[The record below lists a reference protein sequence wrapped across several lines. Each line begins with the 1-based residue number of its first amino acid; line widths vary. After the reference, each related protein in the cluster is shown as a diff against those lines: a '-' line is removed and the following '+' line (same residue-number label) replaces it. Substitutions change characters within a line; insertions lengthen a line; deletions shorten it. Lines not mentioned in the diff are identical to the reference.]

1 MTARVAIRAIRRGL
15 GIGCCVVLTAT
26 GCAFNGLNSL
36 PLPGAVGR
44 GPGASVYHV
53 EVANVS
59 TLEANSPV
67 TIDDVIVGSISKM
80 TVQGWHANVEISVQP
95 GTVIPAN
102 AVASVG
108 QTSLLGSMHLEL
120 NPPLGQPPSG
130 RLQPGATIPLNRST
144 TYPSTEQTL
153 SSLSVVLNAGGLGQ
167 IGDIIHNFNAALS
180 GRAGDVRDLLNR
192 LDRFVG
198 TLDAQRDNLVA
209 SIQALNRLASTF
221 AGQRDVITQALYKI
235 PPALDVLIKERPLI
249 TTALNKLGTFSD
261 TANRLVNDAG
271 SDLVK
276 NLQNLAPAIGALAD
290 IGPDLDQ
297 AIAYAPT
304 FPFSQGFI
312 DRYVRGDYT
321 NGYFIIDLTNSGL
334 RKSILRGTHWERLGA
349 ENVPVPGD
357 PEYLQFK
364 FGAPP
369 GAPGGVV
376 APGPV
381 GRPAPF
387 GPPPPFGLLPG
398 PPPAGTPGA
407 PAPLSPQSA
416 DAPPAAPAPPVPP
429 IVAGLTMLGPA
440 AAGAPPPGAPAPPV
454 PPAVAGLTLPG
465 PAAASAPPPGAPAL
479 PGPGSAG
486 APPPADQG
494 APVPG
499 ATPTTSQPT
508 DGGP

>member
-1 MTARVAIRAIRRGL
+1 MTARVLVRR
-15 GIGCCVVLTAT
+15 VFVLWAAVMLAAT

-53 EVANVS
+53 EIANVG

-67 TIDDVIVGSISKM
+67 MIDDVVVGSISKM

-95 GTVIPAN
+95 GVVIPAN

-108 QTSLLGSMHLEL
+108 QTSLLGSMHLAL

-130 RLQPGATIPLNRST
+130 RLQPGATIPLNRSS

-167 IGDIIHNFNAALS
+167 IGDIIHNFSAALS
-180 GRAGDVRDLLNR
+180 GRAGDVRDLLTR

-198 TLDAQRDNLVA
+198 TLDDQRDNLVA

-235 PPALDVLIKERPLI
+235 PPALDVLVKERPRI
-249 TTALNKLGTFSD
+249 TAALDKLGTFSD
-261 TANRLVNDAG
+261 TATRLVNDAG
-271 SDLVK
+271 NDLVK
-276 NLQNLAPAIGALAD
+276 NLENLGPAIKALAD

-297 AIAYAPT
+297 ALAAAPT
-304 FPFSQGFI
+304 YPFPQAFI
-312 DRYVRGDYT
+312 DRYIRGDYT
-321 NGYFIIDLTNSGL
+321 NGFFLIDLTNAGL
-334 RKSILRGTHWERLGA
+334 RRSILLGTHWGRLGA
-349 ENVPVPGD
+349 EPVPVPGD
-357 PEYLQFK
+357 PEYLQYK

-381 GRPAPF
+381 GEPMRGVNGSPWQP
-387 GPPPPFGLLPG
+387 GVPPPN
-398 PPPAGTPGA
+398 AA
-407 PAPLSPQSA
+407 PAPLNPQSA
-416 DAPPAAPAPPVPP
+416 DAPPAE
-429 IVAGLTMLGPA
+429 
-440 AAGAPPPGAPAPPV
+440 APPPPV
-454 PPAVAGLTLPG
+454 SPLIAGLTLLGPGGANAPPPAPPPAAPVPPG
-465 PAAASAPPPGAPAL
+465 PPQPGAPAL
-479 PGPGSAG
+479 PGP
-486 APPPADQG
+486 PPAAPASPGGQG

-499 ATPTTSQPT
+499 AIPTASEPT
-508 DGGP
+508 DGGR

>member
-1 MTARVAIRAIRRGL
+1 MTARFAIRRML

-53 EVANVS
+53 EVANVG

-67 TIDDVIVGSISKM
+67 MIDDVIVGSISKM
-80 TVQGWHANVEISVQP
+80 TVRNWHAIVDVSVNP
-95 GTVIPAN
+95 DVVVPAN

-120 NPPLGQPPSG
+120 NPPLGQRASG
-130 RLQPGATIPLNRST
+130 RLQTGGTIPLNRSS

-180 GRAGDVRDLLNR
+180 GNTDAVRDLLTR

-198 TLDAQRDNLVA
+198 TFDQQRDNLVA

-235 PPALDVLIKERPLI
+235 PPALDVLIKERPRL
-249 TTALNKLGTFSD
+249 TAALNKLGVFSD
-261 TANRLVNDAG
+261 TATRLVNDAG

-276 NLQNLAPAIGALAD
+276 NLQNLGPTIGALAD

-297 AIAYAPT
+297 ALAYAPT
-304 FPFSQGFI
+304 FPFNQSFI
-312 DRYVRGDYT
+312 DRYVRGDYV
-321 NGYFIIDLTNSGL
+321 NGYFVIDLTNAGL
-334 RKSILRGTHWERLGA
+334 RKSILLGTHWGRLGA
-349 ENVPVPGD
+349 ESVPAPGD

-364 FGAPP
+364 YGAPP

-381 GRPAPF
+381 GEPALTHLPPPW
-387 GPPPPFGLLPG
+387 GPPPG
-398 PPPAGTPGA
+398 PPPSAT
-407 PAPLSPQSA
+407 PAPLNPQSA
-416 DAPPAAPAPPVPP
+416 DAPPSGAPAPPVPP
-429 IVAGLTMLGPA
+429 IVAGLSWLGPGA
-440 AAGAPPPGAPAPPV
+440 AAAPQSGAPP
-454 PPAVAGLTLPG
+454 LPG
-465 PAAASAPPPGAPAL
+465 PPPFAAPPL
-479 PGPGSAG
+479 PGP
-486 APPPADQG
+486 PPA
-494 APVPG
+494 APAVPANPGVPLPG